1 MSGKKTI
8 NWLYLVLFM
17 LFINLFTV
25 PLIGQ
30 NRVRQSGQGDL
41 RNNLFTLRTL
51 RMTQE
56 LELTEQQTAAIF
68 PELNRAEKDKAE
80 LQKTL
85 TSELRE
91 LRLMLKND
99 RGKTEDKDYELKV
112 NRIGELRRQLQ
123 EREKAFEDFLFSQ
136 LTAVQKARY
145 IIFSLD
151 FNRTLIERTHR
162 MRMGGQKIK

>member
-1 MSGKKTI
+1 MSKKNI
-8 NWLYLVLFM
+8 ISGLYLVIFM
-17 LFINLFTV
+17 LSISLSAVPSKAQDRAQDSTQRNL
-25 PLIGQ
+25 
-30 NRVRQSGQGDL
+30 RH
-41 RNNLFTLRTL
+41 NLFTLRAL

-80 LQKTL
+80 LQKAL
-85 TSELRE
+85 ASELRE

-99 RGKTEDKDYELKV
+99 KSKAEDYEERV
-112 NRIGELRRQLQ
+112 NRIKDLRRQLQ
-123 EREKAFEDFLFSQ
+123 EREKVFEDFLFSQ

-151 FNRTLIERTHR
+151 FNRTMIERTHR
-162 MRMGGQKIK
+162 MRMGGQQVK